1 MKQGWLSLLI
11 PVFNHEKYLPDLFR
25 SLDQQTRQPD
35 EILFSD
41 DGSCDESANLVE
53 MWIRGR
59 QGARLF
65 RQEKNLGITENSNFL
80 LCQAQG
86 EYVLTLHSDD
96 GFREPRALQEMMG
109 TIERSSG
116 LAMVTSARGRI
127 SETSELL
134 GVERKLKLGR
144 YDRKAILRVVLT
156 TEANPLGE
164 PSAVMFR
171 RRALPQGFD
180 PAYRQLWD
188 LQGWLE
194 ILRYGDVEVLDHPLV
209 NIRKHEGQ
217 ATRANE
223 KTGRGAEE
231 HLRLFT
237 GLLAEAGTVLAQ
249 SEESI
254 LLYKLGQTACRF
266 PELAGK
272 EIKARIKQKIDNL
285 GTWKYFGDL
294 LRYRIKKITS
304 FAQRKAVLAEII

>member
-25 SLDQQTRQPD
+25 SVEQQTRQPD

-41 DGSCDESANLVE
+41 DGSRDESANLVE

-65 RQEKNLGITENSNFL
+65 RQAKNLGITENSNFL
-80 LCQAQG
+80 LRQAQG

-109 TIERSSG
+109 TIERSFG

-171 RRALPQGFD
+171 HRALPKGFD
-180 PAYRQLWD
+180 PTYRQLWD

-194 ILRYGDVEVLDHPLV
+194 ILRYGDVEVLDHPLI
-209 NIRKHEGQ
+209 NIREHEGQ
-217 ATRANE
+217 ATRVNE
-223 KTGRGAEE
+223 KAGRGAEE

-237 GLLAEAGTVLAQ
+237 SLLAEAVTVLGRH
-249 SEESI
+249 EESI
-254 LLYKLGQTACRF
+254 LLYKLGRTARRF
-266 PELAGK
+266 PKLAGK
-272 EIKARIKQKIDNL
+272 KIKSRIQQARKDVVFWN
-285 GTWKYFGDL
+285 YFGDL
-294 LRYRIKKITS
+294 ARYRWKKICAWVTQKTGMGGLS
-304 FAQRKAVLAEII
+304 

>member
-1 MKQGWLSLLI
+1 VKQGWLSLLI

-25 SLDQQTRQPD
+25 SVEQQTRQPD

-41 DGSCDESANLVE
+41 DGSRDESANLVK
-53 MWIRGR
+53 MWIQGR

-96 GFREPRALQEMMG
+96 GFREARALEEMMN

-127 SETSELL
+127 SDTSKLL
-134 GVERKLKLGR
+134 GIERKLGLGR

-171 RRALPQGFD
+171 RSALPEGFD
-180 PAYRQLWD
+180 PEFRQLWD
-188 LQGWLE
+188 LRGWLE
-194 ILRYGDVEVLDHPLV
+194 ILRYGDVEVLDHPFI
-209 NIRKHEGQ
+209 NIREHEGQ
-217 ATRANE
+217 ATRVNE
-223 KTGRGAEE
+223 KAGRGTEE

-237 GLLAEAGTVLAQ
+237 SLLAEAGTVLGRH
-249 SEESI
+249 EESI
-254 LLYKLGQTACRF
+254 LLYKLGRTARRF
-266 PELAGK
+266 PGLAGK
-272 EIKARIKQKIDNL
+272 KIKSRIQQARKDVVF
-285 GTWKYFGDL
+285 WSYFGDL
-294 LRYRIKKITS
+294 ARYRWKKICAWVTQKIGMGGLS
-304 FAQRKAVLAEII
+304 

>member
-1 MKQGWLSLLI
+1 VKQGWLSLLI
-11 PVFNHEKYLPDLFR
+11 PVFNHAKYLPDLFR
-25 SLDQQTRQPD
+25 SVEQQTRQPN

-41 DGSCDESANLVE
+41 DGSRDESANLVE
-53 MWIRGR
+53 MWIWGR

-80 LCQAQG
+80 LRQAQG

-96 GFREPRALQEMMG
+96 EFRESSAVKEMMG

-134 GVERKLKLGR
+134 GIERKLGLGR

-171 RRALPQGFD
+171 RRTLPEGFD
-180 PAYRQLWD
+180 PAFRQLWD

-194 ILRYGDVEVLDHPLV
+194 ILRYGDVEVLDQPLI
-209 NIRKHEGQ
+209 NIREHEGQ
-217 ATRANE
+217 ATRVNKKA
-223 KTGRGAEE
+223 GRGAEE

-237 GLLAEAGTVLAQ
+237 SLLAEASTVLGRY
-249 SEESI
+249 EESI
-254 LLYKLGQTACRF
+254 LLYKLGRTARRF
-266 PELAGK
+266 HSLASN
-272 EIKARIKQKIDNL
+272 EIKDRIKQAKKDKVL
-285 GTWKYFGDL
+285 WSYFRDL
-294 LRYRIKKITS
+294 ARYRWEKICTS
-304 FAQRKAVLAEII
+304 VTRKIGLGGLA